1 MQLADKATLKFLDD
15 HRRGRLDLI
24 EEYDL
29 PPWGA
34 VYAAL
39 HHFGYP
45 NNKLPKGKQST
56 FSYVFETEYD
66 GLFLELADFKA
77 YVAVHLIYT
86 DSAGEE
92 MAQRHRK
99 ELADVASGLIEIL
112 RQPVDHFGAIFDP
125 ANATFTE

>member
-15 HRRGRLDLI
+15 HRRGRIDLL

-45 NNKLPKGKQST
+45 NNKLPCRLKQT
-56 FSYVFETEYD
+56 
-66 GLFLELADFKA
+66 
-77 YVAVHLIYT
+77 
-86 DSAGEE
+86 
-92 MAQRHRK
+92 
-99 ELADVASGLIEIL
+99 
-112 RQPVDHFGAIFDP
+112 
-125 ANATFTE
+125 